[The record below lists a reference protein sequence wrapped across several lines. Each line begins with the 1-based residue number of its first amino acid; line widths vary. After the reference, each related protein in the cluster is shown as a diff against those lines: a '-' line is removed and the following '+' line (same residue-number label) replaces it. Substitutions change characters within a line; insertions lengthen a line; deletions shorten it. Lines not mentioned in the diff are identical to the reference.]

1 MVCLGT
7 RHFSAAGVTEKKPNQ
22 ISEEKTKVLQTKSLF
37 LHAALV
43 AAVTLAATT
52 AARAQH
58 PHPQPRP
65 AMTMQTSSVGPD
77 GVVTYFVIPGT
88 SPLPVGQNELD
99 YVQSNIFDGNGVE
112 MVNTLP
118 STPTSPFNLHDGPV
132 QTFQI
137 DKTSP
142 KDDLRQVLQAI
153 QDSAQK
159 GFVDVQ
165 KIQFGLDILEGNPI
179 PNKIYS
185 GFPLLHYKGP
195 EKVKAIVPVL
205 DAAGNIIGGNV
216 NVHQIWYDNHIESDT
231 AFIDPT
237 PIRAANVPWTVTY
250 TIDVL
255 NGGADDF
262 SPFVMYFDDPAL
274 SMPGMPPMPH
284 VAMDSTFYPMGDG
297 TRFVIKV
304 KHAQA
309 KYYNLTYTWGW
320 RIHPP
325 RVQVMENALKKV
337 AGLTL
342 PQWESAV
349 FGSAPSSSD
358 QAKQAA
364 IAMIGELSPA
374 KRMWQALK
382 NAQAAAPDQVVALMQ
397 DALISFNDWSDR
409 THLPRGVQAD
419 SNADVTLFYVNN
431 TMYGNVKTFDN
442 WKGRGST
449 FKATIYNGDHFDHA
463 YINVDFG
470 GSRGWENQFQ
480 FAGGPGG
487 SHTFGRVHWWMN
499 TALPLNSITV
509 PQIAADGTL
518 GKAMVQITLNYDP
531 PQRLKLYQFDP
542 LHHDVAVYSLH

>member
-1 MVCLGT
+1 MKVRYVSRCVSRSLWQLSLTGMLGMLLT
-7 RHFSAAGVTEKKPNQ
+7 ASG
-22 ISEEKTKVLQTKSLF
+22 
-37 LHAALV
+37 AL
-43 AAVTLAATT
+43 
-52 AARAQH
+52 AQH

-65 AMTMQTSSVGPD
+65 AMTTQASTVGSD
-77 GVVTYFVIPGT
+77 GVVTYFVTPGT
-88 SPLPVGQNELD
+88 SPLPVGQNQLQ
-99 YVQSNIFDGNGVE
+99 YIQSNMFDGNGVE

-118 STPTSPFNLHDGPV
+118 STPTTAFDLQDGPV
-132 QTFQI
+132 QTFPI

-142 KDDLRQVLQAI
+142 KDDLLQVLQGI
-153 QDSAQK
+153 QSSAQS
-159 GFVDVQ
+159 GFVDLQ

-179 PNKIYS
+179 ANKSYS

-195 EKVKAIVPVL
+195 EKVQAVTPIL

-237 PIRAANVPWTVTY
+237 PVRAANVPWTVTY
-250 TIDVL
+250 TVDVL
-255 NGGADDF
+255 NSGADDF

-284 VAMDSTFYPMGDG
+284 VAMDSTFYPMSDG

-304 KHAQA
+304 KHAPA

-325 RVQVMENALKKV
+325 RVQVMENALKSVGGK
-337 AGLTL
+337 TL
-342 PQWESAV
+342 PQWESSV
-349 FGSAPSSSD
+349 FGAAPSSSD
-358 QAKQAA
+358 QAKQTA
-364 IAMIGELSPA
+364 IAKIGELAPA
-374 KRMWQALK
+374 KRMWQAFK
-382 NAQAAAPDQVVALMQ
+382 DAQTAAPAQVVALMQ

-419 SNADVTLFYVNN
+419 PNADITLFYVNN
-431 TMYGNVKTFDN
+431 TMYGNATTFNN
-442 WKGRGST
+442 WTGRGSI

-509 PQIAADGTL
+509 PQIGADGAL
-518 GKAMVQITLNYDP
+518 GKIKVQITLNYDA

-542 LHHDVAVYSLH
+542 LHHDVAVFSLH